1 MYLSLGPLK
10 LTTYGPIVFIV
21 YYVQQY
27 YVKMNLNKAIRYY
40 YYSKYF
46 LMGFKGIFHIWA

>member
-27 YVKMNLNKAIRYY
+27 YVKMNLNKVVNYY
-40 YYSKYF
+40 YRKYF
-46 LMGFKGIFHIWA
+46 LMGFKRIFHIWA